1 MTNPDQQPEARP
13 PQSQD
18 QVYGKPPGAG
28 DWKRISRIVALGVL
42 VVYVVLFFV
51 LNQETVPV
59 SLVVTTVTIPLIWIL
74 VGTFIMGGVV
84 TYLLLYLRRRSARK
98 GGDT

>member
-1 MTNPDQQPEARP
+1 MTNPDQQPEPRP
-13 PQSQD
+13 SQPQD

-28 DWKRISRIVALGVL
+28 DWKRISRIVALVVL

>member
-1 MTNPDQQPEARP
+1 M
-13 PQSQD
+13 
-18 QVYGKPPGAG
+18 YGKPPGAG
-28 DWKRISRIVALGVL
+28 DWKRISRIVALVVL